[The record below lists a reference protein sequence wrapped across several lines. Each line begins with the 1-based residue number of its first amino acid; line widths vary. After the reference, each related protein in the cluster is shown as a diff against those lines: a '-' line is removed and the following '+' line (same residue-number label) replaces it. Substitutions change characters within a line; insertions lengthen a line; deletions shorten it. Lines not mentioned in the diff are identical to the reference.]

1 MLNQR
6 LDLSLSEYFIYNK
19 NVFPLSTSF
28 NSHSGSLNA
37 TSENQF
43 HDFLMNG
50 IVHSLSFGKVEMFLC
65 ATCHAFTPHVN
76 AWKR

>member
-6 LDLSLSEYFIYNK
+6 LDVSFSEYFIYNI
-19 NVFPLSTSF
+19 NVFLFCTSF

-37 TSENQF
+37 TSENQL

-65 ATCHAFTPHVN
+65 AACHAFTPHVN
-76 AWKR
+76 AWKH